1 MTRIALSGCT
11 SEPFSSYLT
20 GLAVLRLV
28 SEQKDRDARGW
39 WDGGVFHLES
49 SLDEEGLLN
58 FFLNE
63 YVPTPIVSPWNG
75 GSGFYGG
82 DNTEGIDAIMQSDSE
97 RFALYRETIRKVKS
111 FPEMPETQLPLG
123 RMLELLESE
132 FTGRSGQKM
141 LDLVNETRELVN
153 RAAPLLTPKSPLG
166 LTIEDLEAEAKLP
179 KNASQAEKE
188 RATAIKNLIK
198 SAKKIRSAIKQ
209 RMRSSGKTQVILA
222 CRDRLDAR
230 VVEWIDA
237 VAAINHTGEAEF
249 PAILGTGGNEGRLEY
264 SNTFMKNLS
273 SLLLSDDQSASCS
286 LLRNTLFGD
295 PTSHLQVA
303 SVGQYDPGRAGGFNQ
318 GHGIENKDFP
328 VNPWSFVL
336 TMEGTI
342 SWASSVARRQRST
355 GPGFL
360 RSPFTVRPTP
370 VGYASSCDKDENDAR
385 AEIWAPLWGCPVG
398 YHELR
403 SFLSEGRADVGRK
416 PASTGIEF
424 AEAASSLGVDRGVT
438 EFVRYSLLKR
448 RGDSYVAL
456 PAGRFPVSA
465 RTESDLIRELNQL
478 LGSVDNFLRK
488 FKGDG
493 PPASFSSARREIDE
507 AIYTLL
513 IHGGATHVKYLVA
526 AIGRLERL
534 MAQRGPERDPKLARP
549 VSGLSPRWIVA
560 ADDGSIE
567 VRIAAALASIGAT
580 GDVGPIRANLA
591 PVDPA
596 KPWRWDI
603 GRGQVAWHG
612 NSLTSRLTS
621 VLSRRMMDAQ
631 RTGAER
637 NPLWGAISL
646 SPEDACALIDGR
658 VDESLIEDLLFGFT
672 WIRWSDTEP
681 LRTVRRDLMV
691 QKGWIRPTTE
701 RLVPRS
707 FALLKLLFLPGEI
720 KMNGDAMTIRPEPSI
735 VPRLKG
741 GHVQDACKV
750 AGRRLSSAGLIPITS
765 DFPDGGDGVRIAA
778 ALLLPIQREQE
789 IMRLVLRPQQKKA

>member
-1 MTRIALSGCT
+1 MTHIALCGCT
-11 SEPFSSYLT
+11 PEPFSSYLT

-39 WDGGVFHLES
+39 WDGGVFYLES

-82 DNTEGIDAIMQSDSE
+82 DNTEGMDAIMQSESE
-97 RFALYRETIRKVKS
+97 RFALYRETIRRVKS
-111 FPEMPETQLPLG
+111 FPEMPETRLPIG
-123 RMLELLESE
+123 RMLELLESGVLGKPKE
-132 FTGRSGQKM
+132 EVVADMS
-141 LDLVNETRELVN
+141 ETRRLADL
-153 RAAPLLTPKSPLG
+153 AAPFLTPKSPLD
-166 LTIEDLEAEAKLP
+166 LTLEDLDDEVELP
-179 KNASQAEKE
+179 KKASSTEKE
-188 RATAIKNLIK
+188 RAGAIKRLIK
-198 SAKKIRSAIKQ
+198 SAKTLRSVIKK
-209 RMRSSGKTQVILA
+209 RMRSSGKPQIILA

-237 VAAINHTGEAEF
+237 VAAINQTGEAEF
-249 PAILGTGGNEGRLEY
+249 PPILGTGGNEGRLEY
-264 SNTFMKNLS
+264 SNTFMKYIS
-273 SLLLSDDQSASCS
+273 SLLLTDSQGASGS

-295 PTSHLQVA
+295 PTGHLQIA
-303 SVGQYDPGRAGGFNQ
+303 SVGQFDPGRAGGFNQ

-328 VNPWSFVL
+328 VNPWSFIF

-342 SWASSVARRQRST
+342 PWASSVARRQRSA

-370 VGYASSCDKDENDAR
+370 VGYASSCDKDGNDAR
-385 AEIWAPLWGCPVG
+385 AEIWAPLWGCPTG
-398 YHELR
+398 YRELR
-403 SFLSEGRADVGRK
+403 SFLGEGRADVGRK
-416 PASTGIEF
+416 PAVTGIEF

-456 PAGRFPVSA
+456 PAGKFPVSI
-465 RTESDLIRELNQL
+465 RIESDLIRELNPL
-478 LGSVDNFLRK
+478 LGTVDNFLRK

-493 PPASFSSARREIDE
+493 PPASFSSERREIDM
-507 AIYTLL
+507 ALYNLL
-513 IHGGATHVKYLVA
+513 SHGGATHVKYLVA

-534 MAQRGPERDPKLARP
+534 IAQRGPEGDPKLARP
-549 VSGLSPRWIVA
+549 VSGLSPRWISA

-567 VRIAAALASIGAT
+567 VRIAAALASIRAT

-596 KPWRWDI
+596 KPWRWDS

-612 NSLTSRLTS
+612 NSLTARLTS

-631 RTGAER
+631 RTNAER

-646 SPEDACALIDGR
+646 SSEDMCALIDGGI
-658 VDESLIEDLLFGFT
+658 DESLVEDLLFGFT
-672 WIRWSDTEP
+672 WIRWSDTET
-681 LRTVRRDLMV
+681 LRTVRRELMV
-691 QKGWIRPTTE
+691 QKEWRRPTTD
-701 RLVPRS
+701 RLVSRS

-720 KMNGDAMTIRPEPSI
+720 KMNGGAMTIRPEPSI
-735 VPRLKG
+735 VPLLKG
-741 GHVQDACKV
+741 GHVKDACKV
-750 AGRRLSSAGLIPITS
+750 AGRRLSSAGLIPLTT

-789 IMRLVLRPQQKKA
+789 IMKLVLRPQQNKV

>member
-49 SLDEEGLLN
+49 SLDEEGLLD

-63 YVPTPIVSPWNG
+63 YVSTPIVSPWNG

-82 DNTEGIDAIMQSDSE
+82 DNTEGMDAIMQSDSD
-97 RFALYRETIRKVKS
+97 RFALYRETVRRVKS

-123 RMLELLESE
+123 GMLELLESGSTE
-132 FTGRSGQKM
+132 KSGQKM
-141 LDLVNETRELVN
+141 IDLVNEARKLADN
-153 RAAPLLTPKSPLG
+153 AAPLLSSGSPAG
-166 LTIEDLEAEAKLP
+166 LTIEDLEVEAKLP
-179 KNASQAEKE
+179 KNASRAEKE
-188 RATAIKNLIK
+188 RATAIKDLIK

-209 RMRSSGKTQVILA
+209 RMRSSGKPQIILA

-249 PAILGTGGNEGRLEY
+249 PPILGTGGNEGRLEY

-273 SLLLSDDQSASCS
+273 SLLLSDRQGASCS

-295 PTSHLQVA
+295 ATGCLQIA

-318 GHGIENKDFP
+318 GQGIENKDFP

-342 SWASSVARRQRST
+342 SWASSVARRQRSA

-370 VGYASSCDKDENDAR
+370 VGYASSCDKDGNDAR

-403 SFLSEGRADVGRK
+403 SFLSEGRADVGRR
-416 PASTGIEF
+416 PASTSIEF

-456 PAGRFPVSA
+456 PAGRFPVST
-465 RTESDLIRELNQL
+465 RTESDLIRELKPL
-478 LGSVDNFLRK
+478 LGTVDNFLRR

-507 AIYTLL
+507 AIYALL
-513 IHGGATHVKYLVA
+513 MHGGATHVKYLVA

-534 MAQRGPERDPKLARP
+534 ITRRGPGGKPKLAHP
-549 VSGLSPRWIVA
+549 ISGLSPRWIAA
-560 ADDGSIE
+560 ADDQSIE
-567 VRIAAALASIGAT
+567 IRIAAALASIGAT

-591 PVDPA
+591 PVDPT
-596 KPWRWDI
+596 KPWRW
-603 GRGQVAWHG
+603 GSGLGQVAWQG

-631 RTGAER
+631 RTNAER
-637 NPLWGAISL
+637 NSLRGAITL
-646 SPEDACALIDGR
+646 SPEDACALIDGGI
-658 VDESLIEDLLFGFT
+658 DESLVEDLLFGFT
-672 WIRWSDTEP
+672 WIRWSDTET
-681 LRTVRRDLMV
+681 LRAVRRDLIV
-691 QKGWIRPTTE
+691 QNGWGGPIIK

-720 KMNGDAMTIRPEPSI
+720 RTNGDTITIRPEPSI
-735 VPRLKG
+735 IPLLKG

-750 AGRRLSSAGLIPITS
+750 AGRRLSSAGLIPITT
-765 DFPDGGDGVRIAA
+765 DFPDGGDGARITA
-778 ALLLPIQREQE
+778 ALLLPIQGEQE
-789 IMRLVLRPQQKKA
+789 IMRLVLRPQQKKV

>member
-1 MTRIALSGCT
+1 MTRIVLSGCT
-11 SEPFSSYLT
+11 PEPFSSYLT

-28 SEQKDRDARGW
+28 SEQKDRGARGW
-39 WDGGVFHLES
+39 WDGGVFYLES
-49 SLDEEGLLN
+49 NLDEERLLN

-82 DNTEGIDAIMQSDSE
+82 DNTEGMDAIMQSESE
-97 RFALYRETIRKVKS
+97 RFALYRETIRRVKS
-111 FPEMPETQLPLG
+111 FPEMPETRLPIG
-123 RMLELLESE
+123 GMLESLK
-132 FTGRSGQKM
+132 SGVLGKPGKKI
-141 LDLVNETRELVN
+141 LVEMNETCRLAD
-153 RAAPLLTPKSPLG
+153 RAAPLLTPKSPLDM
-166 LTIEDLEAEAKLP
+166 TIEDLNDEAELP
-179 KNASQAEKE
+179 QKASSAEKE
-188 RATAIKNLIK
+188 RAAVIKNLIQ
-198 SAKKIRSAIKQ
+198 SAGKIRTEVQ
-209 RMRSSGKTQVILA
+209 RRKRDSVKNQIIRA
-222 CRDRLDAR
+222 CRDRLDLR

-249 PAILGTGGNEGRLEY
+249 PPILGTGGNEGRLEY
-264 SNTFMKNLS
+264 SNTFMKNISL
-273 SLLLSDDQSASCS
+273 LLLSDNQDTSRS
-286 LLRNTLFGD
+286 LLRNAFFGD
-295 PTSHLQVA
+295 PTSHLQIA
-303 SVGQYDPGRAGGFNQ
+303 SVGQFDPGRAGGFNQ
-318 GHGIENKDFP
+318 GHGIESKDFP
-328 VNPWSFVL
+328 VNLWSFVL

-342 SWASSVARRQRST
+342 AWASSVARRQRT
-355 GPGFL
+355 AGPGFL

-370 VGYASSCDKDENDAR
+370 VGYASSCPEDKKNAK
-385 AEIWAPLWGCPVG
+385 AEIWAPLWGRPAE
-398 YHELR
+398 YRELR

-456 PAGRFPVSA
+456 PAGRFSVST
-465 RTESDLIRELNQL
+465 RTESDLIRELNPL
-478 LGSVDNFLRK
+478 LRGVDGFLRG

-493 PPASFSSARREIDE
+493 PPASFSSARRGIDE

-534 MAQRGPERDPKLARP
+534 VARRGPGGKPKFARP
-549 VSGLSPRWIVA
+549 VSGLSPRWISA

-580 GDVGPIRANLA
+580 DDVGPIRANLA

-596 KPWRWDI
+596 RPWRWGS

-612 NSLTSRLTS
+612 NSLTTRLAS

-631 RTGAER
+631 RTNAER
-637 NPLWGAISL
+637 NPLWGAITL
-646 SPEDACALIDGR
+646 LPEDACALIDGGI
-658 VDESLIEDLLFGFT
+658 DESLVEDLLFGFT
-672 WIRWSDTEP
+672 WIRWSDTET
-681 LRTVRRDLMV
+681 LRIVRRELMV
-691 QKGWIRPTTE
+691 QNGWGRPTTE
-701 RLVPRS
+701 RLISRS

-720 KMNGDAMTIRPEPSI
+720 KLNGVVMTIRPEPSI

-741 GHVQDACKV
+741 GRVQDACKV
-750 AGRRLSSAGLIPITS
+750 AGRRLSSAGLIPLTT

-778 ALLLPIQREQE
+778 ALLLPIQRELE

>member
-58 FFLNE
+58 FFLNV
-63 YVPTPIVSPWNG
+63 YVPTPIVSPWSG

-82 DNTEGIDAIMQSDSE
+82 DNTEGMDAIMQSDSE
-97 RFALYRETIRKVKS
+97 RFALYRETIWKVKS
-111 FPEMPETQLPLG
+111 FPEMPETQLPVG
-123 RMLELLESE
+123 RMLELLESGILGKPGKKVLADMSQ
-132 FTGRSGQKM
+132 TLQ
-141 LDLVNETRELVN
+141 LAD
-153 RAAPLLTPKSPLG
+153 RAAPLLTPQSPLN
-166 LTIEDLEAEAKLP
+166 LTIEDLEDEAKVP
-179 KNASQAEKE
+179 RKASLAEKE
-188 RATAIKNLIK
+188 RARTIKNLIT
-198 SAKKIRSAIKQ
+198 SAKKIRTEVQ
-209 RMRSSGKTQVILA
+209 RRKRDSRKTQIIRA
-222 CRDRLDAR
+222 CRDRLDPR

-237 VAAINHTGEAEF
+237 VAAINHTSDAEF
-249 PAILGTGGNEGRLEY
+249 PPILGTGGNEGRLEY

-273 SLLLSDDQSASCS
+273 SLLLSDNQGASCS
-286 LLRNTLFGD
+286 LLRNALFGD
-295 PTSHLQVA
+295 PTGHLQIA
-303 SVGQYDPGRAGGFNQ
+303 SVGQFDPGRAGGFNQ
-318 GHGIENKDFP
+318 GYGFENKDFP
-328 VNPWSFVL
+328 VNLWSFVL

-342 SWASSVARRQRST
+342 SWASSVARRQRSA

-370 VGYASSCDKDENDAR
+370 VGYASSCDRDRNGAK
-385 AEIWAPLWGCPVG
+385 AEIWAPLWDRPAG
-398 YHELR
+398 YNELR
-403 SFLSEGRADVGRK
+403 SFLSEGRADVGRR

-448 RGDSYVAL
+448 RGDNYVAL
-456 PAGRFPVSA
+456 PAGRFLVSA

-478 LGSVDNFLRK
+478 LGTVDNFLRR

-493 PPASFSSARREIDE
+493 LPASFSSARREIDE

-534 MAQRGPERDPKLARP
+534 MAQRGPKLARP
-549 VSGLSPRWIVA
+549 VSGLSPRWIA
-560 ADDGSIE
+560 AVDDGSIE

-596 KPWRWDI
+596 KPWRWGS
-603 GRGQVAWHG
+603 GRGQIAWHG
-612 NSLTSRLTS
+612 NSLTSRLAS

-658 VDESLIEDLLFGFT
+658 VDESLIEELLFGFT
-672 WIRWSDTEP
+672 WIQWSDTEA

-691 QKGWIRPTTE
+691 QKGWRRPTTE
-701 RLVPRS
+701 RPVPRS
-707 FALLKLLFLPGEI
+707 FALLKLLFLPRGI
-720 KMNGDAMTIRPEPSI
+720 KMSGDVIAIRPEPSI
-735 VPRLKG
+735 VPLLKG
-741 GHVQDACKV
+741 GHIKDACKV
-750 AGRRLSSAGLIPITS
+750 AGRRLSSVGLIPIST
-765 DFPDGGDGVRIAA
+765 DFLDGGDGVRIAA
-778 ALLLPIQREQE
+778 TLLLPIQREEE
-789 IMRLVLRPQQKKA
+789 IMRLVLRPQQKEA